1 MKIIVCNNMKIETS
15 VFSSMIINFE
25 MAEDNG
31 RRQYS
36 VFLTNFLLNKVFLYK
51 VYFIEI
57 YSLIMIK

>member
-1 MKIIVCNNMKIETS
+1 MKIIVCNNIKIETS
-15 VFSSMIINFE
+15 VFSSMINNFE

>member
-1 MKIIVCNNMKIETS
+1 MKIIACNNIKIETS
-15 VFSSMIINFE
+15 VFSSITINFE
-25 MAEDNG
+25 MADDNG

-51 VYFIEI
+51 VHFIEI

>member
-1 MKIIVCNNMKIETS
+1 MKIIVCNNIKIETS

-25 MAEDNG
+25 VAEENG

-36 VFLTNFLLNKVFLYK
+36 VFLTNFLLNKAFLYT